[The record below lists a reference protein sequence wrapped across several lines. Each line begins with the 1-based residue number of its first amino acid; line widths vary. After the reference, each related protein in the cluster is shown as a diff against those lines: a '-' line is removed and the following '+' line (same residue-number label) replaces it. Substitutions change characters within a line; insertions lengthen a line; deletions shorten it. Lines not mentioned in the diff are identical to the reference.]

1 MNKSN
6 QELKINN
13 YERKYKVMTR
23 KNLFKKLT
31 IIGLATVMTISTS
44 MLVFARQSEPVEGSA
59 GDTSFSGYIYVDTN
73 SAGAVLQANQDSDL
87 KIEGYA
93 LSTDGDPSLFAYGD
107 QTTYISD
114 YVTGYEFSYAQAN
127 FTVWS
132 NDGGYNKIFQNV
144 SDY

>member
-1 MNKSN
+1 
-6 QELKINN
+6 
-13 YERKYKVMTR
+13 
-23 KNLFKKLT
+23 
-31 IIGLATVMTISTS
+31 MTISTS
-44 MLVFARQSEPVEGSA
+44 ILVFAKEYETVKGSA
-59 GDTSFSGYIYVDTN
+59 GDTSFYGEIYVDIH
-73 SAGAVLQANQDSDL
+73 SAGAFLEANQDSEL
-87 KIEGYA
+87 KIDGYA

-144 SDY
+144 

>member
-1 MNKSN
+1 
-6 QELKINN
+6 
-13 YERKYKVMTR
+13 MTR
-23 KNLFKKLT
+23 KNLFKKLVAA
-31 IIGLATVMTISTS
+31 GLATVMTISTS
-44 MLVFARQSEPVEGSA
+44 MVAFADKRGTVDGSA
-59 GDTSFSGYIYVDTN
+59 GDTSFSGYVYVDLH
-73 SAGAVLQANQDSDL
+73 SAGAVLEASQDSDL
-87 KIEGYA
+87 KIDGYA

>member
-1 MNKSN
+1 
-6 QELKINN
+6 
-13 YERKYKVMTR
+13 MTR
-23 KNLFKKLT
+23 KNLFKKLAAA
-31 IIGLATVMTISTS
+31 GLATVMTISTS
-44 MLVFARQSEPVEGSA
+44 MVAFADKRGTVDGSA
-59 GDTSFSGYIYVDTN
+59 GDTSFSGYVYVDLH
-73 SAGAVLQANQDSDL
+73 SAGAVLEASQDSDL
-87 KIEGYA
+87 KIDGYA